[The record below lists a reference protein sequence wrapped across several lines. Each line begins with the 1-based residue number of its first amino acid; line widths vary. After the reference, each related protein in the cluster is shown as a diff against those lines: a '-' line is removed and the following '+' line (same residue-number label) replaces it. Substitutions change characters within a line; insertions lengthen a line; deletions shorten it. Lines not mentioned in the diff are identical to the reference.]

1 MSAASVKPLFRAVS
15 GGGKKPHPAQMMITG
30 CERQQRRPDEGRDPL
45 DFDPTPPSATEA
57 VLREEL
63 PHVLRHGRV
72 VWETAV
78 GAGHIARVL
87 ERAGLAVLGS
97 DVVDRGWSGD
107 FELRSFLEY
116 GAPRAGIQITNPPYN
131 LISARDGHG
140 RWLSHSFAL
149 GLGYTALLLNA
160 DWPAAR
166 INGMDRLLTEHP
178 PSVEYLCCWK
188 IDFRGGGAP
197 PQRNS
202 WFIWDENRPAPEGG
216 GWLRKRLYKEGSDMG
231 QEVLI

>member
-30 CERQQRRPDEGRDPL
+30 CDRKQRRPDEGRDPL

-72 VWETAV
+72 VWETA
-78 GAGHIARVL
+78 
-87 ERAGLAVLGS
+87 
-97 DVVDRGWSGD
+97 
-107 FELRSFLEY
+107 
-116 GAPRAGIQITNPPYN
+116 
-131 LISARDGHG
+131 ARDGHG

-188 IDFRGGGAP
+188 IDFRGGGSP

-202 WFIWDENRPAPEGG
+202 WFIWDVNRPAPEGG
-216 GWLRKRLYKEGSDMG
+216 GWLRKRLYKEGSDLG